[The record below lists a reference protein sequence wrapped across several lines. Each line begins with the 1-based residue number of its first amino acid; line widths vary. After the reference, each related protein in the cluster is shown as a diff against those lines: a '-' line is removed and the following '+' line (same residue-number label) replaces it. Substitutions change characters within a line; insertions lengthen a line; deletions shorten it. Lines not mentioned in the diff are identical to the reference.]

1 MQPQTPIQIHIP
13 ASLSHLA
20 IPLRT
25 FLSQNKQYTNIVVSS
40 FVFASST
47 SPAPNPRLLI
57 VQRAASE
64 RGFPNLWE
72 VPGGSCE
79 VSDPTILHSLARETF
94 EETGLR
100 LTRFC
105 RQIGSGIEFV
115 TGYGAREKR
124 WCKLSFEIEV
134 AEIEGQDLN
143 CGRSGGHGDVAAK
156 EDVGYNGVDAVDGV
170 GESEGVNGV
179 SVMLD
184 PAEHQAYAWV
194 TEKEIRDDKYTI
206 MNAEQKG
213 LMLEALA
220 LRKADVG
227 RSKAMLAGPTSA
239 VPSQK
244 DSSN

>member
-1 MQPQTPIQIHIP
+1 MESQTPIQIHIP
-13 ASLSHLA
+13 PSLHHLA
-20 IPLRT
+20 IPLPT
-25 FLSQNKQYTNIVVSS
+25 FLSQHKQYTNLAVGS
-40 FVFASST
+40 FIFASST
-47 SPAPNPRLLI
+47 SPASAPRLLI

-105 RQIGSGIEFV
+105 RQVGSGEEFV

-134 AEIEGQDLN
+134 AEIDGDNIN
-143 CGRSGGHGDVAAK
+143 CGRFGGQGNVAAK
-156 EDVGYNGVDAVDGV
+156 PDVGHNGVDAVDGV
-170 GESEGVNGV
+170 EKIEGVNEV
-179 SVMLD
+179 SVTLD

-194 TEKEIRDDKYTI
+194 TESEIREDKYAI
-206 MNAEQKG
+206 VSSEQKH
-213 LMLEALA
+213 LMREALT
-220 LRKADVG
+220 LRQADVEK
-227 RSKAMLAGPTSA
+227 SKAMLAGATSA
-239 VPSQK
+239 VPLK
-244 DSSN
+244 KGSSE